1 MLGQVGPML
10 SHRAHVAPSWVPSWA
25 NVGPRWVHVGAIF
38 GLCWPYVG
46 PMLAYARPMLAH
58 VEPSW
63 HLCWPTLNHLGTYV
77 GAMFGPSILRCQ
89 FLRHIPCCRNTET
102 SVGGRAGSAYNLR
115 LPPKAS
121 GKDTGR
127 WPAPGL
133 NGLPGLAAGAA
144 GAAALTSGRRP
155 RSVSLPEAFGW

>member
-1 MLGQVGPML
+1 MLRHLGSHLGRMLGQVGFML
-10 SHRAHVAPSWVPSWA
+10 GQFSA
-25 NVGPRWVHVGAIF
+25 
-38 GLCWPYVG
+38 YVG
-46 PMLAYARPMLAH
+46 PMLALCWPT
-58 VEPSW
+58 PG
-63 HLCWPTLNHLGTYV
+63 LCWPTLNHLGTYV